1 MKPITKKIWSQ
12 NTTNLRTKNTAREVR
27 KSSPKRVLKFQ
38 TLVKEIASASFQN
51 PDMSI
56 FYRGQK
62 SEHFVNKPFCS
73 LYPSILRNFRG
84 SKIKR
89 RLFLDRRYKILEKAA
104 SFLLSEF
111 DEMNWEGR
119 SVLKKFPEVSWAIL
133 QHYEICNT
141 PLLDVTTSLRVACS
155 FALQHEE
162 KSGIVYV
169 FGIPNPNGSISY
181 YADEEMINLR
191 LLSICPPVALRPHYQ
206 EGYLVGT
213 FPTTIITR
221 RTVQY
226 DVSRRLLAKYE
237 IIKERF
243 WDNDFQEIPKDA
255 LFPKNDE
262 MEKVAAKIYDKLQKW
277 CSNRGFQLTL
287 LPFRG

>member
-1 MKPITKKIWSQ
+1 MP
-12 NTTNLRTKNTAREVR
+12 NT
-27 KSSPKRVLKFQ
+27 
-38 TLVKEIASASFQN
+38 
-51 PDMSI
+51 
-56 FYRGQK
+56 
-62 SEHFVNKPFCS
+62 
-73 LYPSILRNFRG
+73 
-84 SKIKR
+84 
-89 RLFLDRRYKILEKAA
+89 
-104 SFLLSEF
+104 
-111 DEMNWEGR
+111 
-119 SVLKKFPEVSWAIL
+119 
-133 QHYEICNT
+133 
-141 PLLDVTTSLRVACS
+141 
-155 FALQHEE
+155 
-162 KSGIVYV
+162 
-169 FGIPNPNGSISY
+169 NGSISY

-191 LLSICPPVALRPHYQ
+191 LLSICPPVALRPYYQ
-206 EGYLVGT
+206 ESYLVGT